1 MSESHLA
8 ETRLVLQDE
17 PPLVIMSAGT
27 LLDDRAV
34 MFPTLK
40 VDASDR
46 PDVAA
51 LPEIVARDGV
61 GDLSTAA
68 DVAMLP
74 DGRRVVRLRVS
85 MTEPAAVSWT
95 VVFHLPGYTDLLRL
109 AADTGCLVFA
119 FTVRGDD
126 GSERG
131 WLGVDVDPDALRSV
145 VEFGA

>member
-1 MSESHLA
+1 M
-8 ETRLVLQDE
+8 LQDE
-17 PPLVIMSAGT
+17 PSLVIRSAGT
-27 LLDDRAV
+27 LLDERAV

-51 LPEIVARDGV
+51 LPEIVAREGV
-61 GDLSTAA
+61 GDLNTVA
-68 DVAMLP
+68 DVALLP

-85 MTEPAAVSWT
+85 MTKPVVVSWT
-95 VVFHLPGYTDLLRL
+95 VALLLPAYTDLLRL

-119 FTVRGDD
+119 FTVAGDD

-131 WLGVDVDPDALRSV
+131 WLGVDIDSDALRSV
-145 VEFGA
+145 VDFGA

>member
-1 MSESHLA
+1 
-8 ETRLVLQDE
+8 
-17 PPLVIMSAGT
+17 
-27 LLDDRAV
+27 

-61 GDLSTAA
+61 GDLNTAA
-68 DVAMLP
+68 DVALLP

-85 MTEPAAVSWT
+85 MTTPVVVSWT
-95 VVFHLPGYTDLLRL
+95 VALLLPAYTDLLRL

-119 FTVRGDD
+119 FTVDGDD

-131 WLGVDVDPDALRSV
+131 WLGVDIDSDALRSV
-145 VEFGA
+145 VDFGA

>member
-1 MSESHLA
+1 
-8 ETRLVLQDE
+8 VLQDE
-17 PPLVIMSAGT
+17 PPLVIRSAGT

-34 MFPTLK
+34 IFPTLK
-40 VDASDR
+40 VDATDR
-46 PDVAA
+46 PDVAV
-51 LPEIVARDGV
+51 LPEIVALQGV

-68 DVAMLP
+68 DVALLA

-85 MTEPAAVSWT
+85 MTEPAEISWT
-95 VVFHLPGYTDLLRL
+95 VVLHLPAYTDLLRL

-119 FTVRGDD
+119 FTVDGDD

>member
-1 MSESHLA
+1 M
-8 ETRLVLQDE
+8 LQDE
-17 PPLVIMSAGT
+17 PSLVIRSAGT
-27 LLDDRAV
+27 LLDERAV

-51 LPEIVARDGV
+51 LPELVAREGV
-61 GDLSTAA
+61 GDLKTAA
-68 DVAMLP
+68 DVALLP

-85 MTEPAAVSWT
+85 MTTPATVSWT
-95 VVFHLPGYTDLLRL
+95 VALLLPAYTDLLRL

-119 FTVRGDD
+119 FTVGGDD

-131 WLGVDVDPDALRSV
+131 WLGVDIDSEALRSV
-145 VEFGA
+145 VDFGA